1 MLAAEMDPKTEPS
14 TEQVDLNKVKTNKE
28 FRSVEGKYDVWRQ
41 FILNQIYILPTL
53 ITEKLIS

>member
-1 MLAAEMDPKTEPS
+1 MLAAEMDPNTEPG
-14 TEQVDLNKVKTNKE
+14 TGQVDLNKVKTNKE